1 MRFMMLVKGAEDAG
15 MPPHA
20 LFDAIDKLIAEQL
33 KSGALVDTGGLAP
46 TAEGARVRSA
56 GGTMSVTDGPFADA
70 KEVIGGYAI
79 FKAQSREEAIRL
91 AQDFIDLHVQHWPEW
106 ECVCEVRQIAE

>member
-20 LFDAIDKLIAEQL
+20 LFDAIDKLIA
-33 KSGALVDTGGLAP
+33 SGSFATSP
-46 TAEGARVRSA
+46 TTWGARVRSA

-79 FKAQSREEAIRL
+79 FNAQSREEAIRL